1 MVAEDVLETL
11 GSDQRTRQED
21 VDQLIYDV
29 LIEPTE
35 RVDLPITITERNA
48 HELQQMRLFSQE
60 CPEVNLCKRMA
71 KLWYRWVETKGTE
84 YPCGVQ
90 GTWTR
95 IRELVSIMPRIE
107 EANTD
112 YIAILLAPSPPPLPG
127 TVLALRPL
135 VMVATISSEG
145 SHSVTGSLCEENQE

>member
-21 VDQLIYDV
+21 ADQLIYDV

-35 RVDLPITITERNA
+35 HVDLPVTIIERNA

-71 KLWYRWVETKGTE
+71 KLWYKWVEIKGME
-84 YPCGVQ
+84 YPRGVQ

-107 EANTD
+107 DANID
-112 YIAILLAPSPPPLPG
+112 YIVMLLAPSPPHPPSA
-127 TVLALRPL
+127 V
-135 VMVATISSEG
+135 
-145 SHSVTGSLCEENQE
+145 